1 MWRGI
6 VGRHQWCMPEK
17 DDELLNGEFLAA
29 EVVDEPKVGFRRSR
43 WASKVQEKMLS
54 M

>member
-1 MWRGI
+1 MEEDCWPTSMA
-6 VGRHQWCMPEK
+6 CMPEK

-29 EVVDEPKVGFRRSR
+29 EVVDEPKVEFRRSR